1 MSAPG
6 ARGFSRGAQGV
17 QVNLL
22 NPRPVSPCAAEGGP
36 PTPQVRLCRNKAD
49 GEAPGVGGGPGV
61 KLSLASYL
69 VQLAGTAPESST
81 RNAHFRSAN
90 LLFQSILRSQS
101 SARKAV
107 GPDRPIWVHMGP
119 MGQ

>member
-17 QVNLL
+17 QVNPL

-49 GEAPGVGGGPGV
+49 GEAPGVGGGPDV
-61 KLSLASYL
+61 KLSLGKLGEGDYFGAAL
-69 VQLAGTAPESST
+69 RG
-81 RNAHFRSAN
+81 RSP
-90 LLFQSILRSQS
+90 S
-101 SARKAV
+101 
-107 GPDRPIWVHMGP
+107 
-119 MGQ
+119 